1 MSQKLSPLLALQK
14 LDLRILEI
22 TEQRRKIPERLNVA
36 EAPLRE
42 QAQLLADT
50 KAAVEGL
57 VKERRAHEKDLERS
71 EEHTSELQSH

>member
-1 MSQKLSPLLALQK
+1 MNQKLSPLIELQK

-42 QAQLLADT
+42 AKRNCYT
-50 KAAVEGL
+50 SISAAVEGW
-57 VKERRAHEKDLERS
+57 
-71 EEHTSELQSH
+71 